1 MADEDSNGTNQRL
14 RYSQVIEAS
23 LLSMGSGGAAG
34 AQAEEELDYA
44 AQVMGR
50 AVASLKAYERKVD
63 FHHLQEHEKMKAML
77 TLNTVYALQS
87 KVLSAQAAREREEQQ
102 QRDGGGA
109 VVPFSSSSPNQR
121 GGGGPG
127 ALAENNFN
135 PFFPNRSYAGA
146 GGVGGEGNSMAAMDT
161 SRVSASSPGRSMHGR
176 Q

>member
-109 VVPFSSSSPNQR
+109 VVPFSSSSSPNQR
-121 GGGGPG
+121 VGGGGPG

-146 GGVGGEGNSMAAMDT
+146 GVGEGNSMAAMDT
-161 SRVSASSPGRSMHGR
+161 SRVSASSSMHGR